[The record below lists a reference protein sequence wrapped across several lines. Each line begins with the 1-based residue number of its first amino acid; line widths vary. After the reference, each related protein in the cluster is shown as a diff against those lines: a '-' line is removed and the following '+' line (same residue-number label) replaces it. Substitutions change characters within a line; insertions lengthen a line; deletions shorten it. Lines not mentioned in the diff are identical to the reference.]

1 MGTSEN
7 KLLFDLLKKKVIML
21 VSSFAKQFGEK
32 KERPYLDLIRIWY
45 NYTCMYLL
53 SCICLCHLISLRE
66 TKWCSIVNILRVY
79 VWSF

>member
-21 VSSFAKQFGEK
+21 VLSFAKQFGGK
-32 KERPYLDLIRIWY
+32 KERPYLDLIRISY
-45 NYTCMYLL
+45 NTCMYLL
-53 SCICLCHLISLRE
+53 SCICLCHLISLKE
-66 TKWCSIVNILRVY
+66 TKWCSIVNILHVY